1 MTVHRR
7 TATLAITLAALW
19 ALTGT
24 ARADHHETK
33 ITELYTGSA
42 DPKSEYVELQMY
54 ADGENHFV
62 ANGAALDYYNADGT
76 LADTTSFAMDPIGGN
91 QRKVLVINNQA
102 YLEFVPPIPDAL
114 LGDADRLQSAGGAV
128 CFKSNTPPFN
138 VLPFIDCVSYGN
150 FVNTP
155 NLPVGTAAPAP
166 TATQSIHRTIAP
178 NCPTQLDAAD
188 DTNDSS
194 VDFALGTPSPTPSTV
209 GPNLPTCTPPGTP
222 PPSGGGGSATGQRAA
237 ALKKCK
243 KKKSNKARKKCKKK
257 TLRLPV

>member
-7 TATLAITLAALW
+7 IATLAITLAALW
-19 ALTGT
+19 AVTGT
-24 ARADHHETK
+24 AHADHHEVK

-42 DPKSEYVELQMY
+42 DPEAEYVELQMY
-54 ADGENHFV
+54 GDGENHFV
-62 ANGAALDYYNADGT
+62 ANGAALDYYKADGT
-76 LADTTSFAMDPIGGN
+76 LADTTSFGADPIGGN
-91 QRKVLVINNQA
+91 QRKVLAITDKA
-102 YLEFVPPIPDAL
+102 YLAFVPPVPDAL
-114 LGDADRLQSAGGAV
+114 LANADRLQSAGGAV
-128 CFKSNTPPFN
+128 CFKSNVFN

-166 TATQSIHRTIAP
+166 TTTQSIHRTIAP

-209 GPNLPTCTPPGTP
+209 GSNLPTCTPPGTP
-222 PPSGGGGSATGQRAA
+222 PPSGGGGNATGQRAA

-243 KKKSNKARKKCKKK
+243 KKSKKARKKCKKK
-257 TLRLPV
+257 ARKLPV